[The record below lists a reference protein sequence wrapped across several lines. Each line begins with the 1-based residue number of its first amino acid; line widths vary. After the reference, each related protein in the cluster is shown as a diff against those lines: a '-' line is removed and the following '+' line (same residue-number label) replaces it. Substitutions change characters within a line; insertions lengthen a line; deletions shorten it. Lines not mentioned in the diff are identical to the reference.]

1 MMNISVGIVE
11 DNHDIRNALEQ
22 IINSAEGYKLACS
35 CVNGE
40 EALIKLPI
48 FQPKVVLMDIHLGGL
63 NGIEVV
69 RELKASYPEMLFMM
83 CTIYE
88 DDEKIFEALNAG
100 ASGYIIKKTAPV
112 KMLEA
117 IKELYEGGAPMSSQ
131 IARKVVSAFQSKP
144 ANTNQDHSLDVLTKR
159 EKEILEM
166 LSKGLV
172 YKEISAQL
180 NISSETVRKHVY
192 NVYAKL
198 HVSNRVEA
206 VNKFFGR

>member
-1 MMNISVGIVE
+1 MNITVGIVE

-22 IINSAEGYKLACS
+22 IIESADDCELVCS

-40 EALIKLPI
+40 EALVQLPI
-48 FQPKVVLMDIHLGGL
+48 HNPRVVLMDITLGGI

-69 RELKASYPEMLFMM
+69 RELKTTCPDMLFMM

-88 DDEKIFEALNAG
+88 EDEKIFEALSAG
-100 ASGYIIKKTAPV
+100 ASGYIIKKTTPP
-112 KMLEA
+112 KMLDA
-117 IKELYEGGAPMSSQ
+117 IRELYDGGAPMSSQ
-131 IARKVVSAFQSKP
+131 IARKVVSVFQAKP
-144 ANTNQDHSLDVLTKR
+144 STSGGTNNLDALTRR

-172 YKEISAQL
+172 YKEISDQL

>member
-1 MMNISVGIVE
+1 MNIPVAIVE
-11 DNHDIRNALEQ
+11 DNNDIRNALEQ
-22 IINSAEGYKLACS
+22 IIDSAEGYTLACS

-48 FQPKVVLMDIHLGGL
+48 FLPKVVLMDIQLGGI

-69 RELKASYPEMLFMM
+69 RELKTTYSDMLFMM

-88 DDEKIFEALNAG
+88 DDEKIFEALSAG
-100 ASGYIIKKTAPV
+100 ASGYIIKKTTPA
-112 KMLEA
+112 KMLDA

-144 ANTNQDHSLDVLTKR
+144 ANTSLDVLTKR

-172 YKEISAQL
+172 YKEISDQL

>member
-1 MMNISVGIVE
+1 MNISVAIVE

-22 IINSAEGYKLACS
+22 IIDSAEGYTLSCS

-40 EALIKLPI
+40 DALVKLPI
-48 FQPKVVLMDIHLGGL
+48 FNPKVVLMDITLGGI

-69 RELKASYPEMLFMM
+69 RELKVSSPDMLFMM

-88 DDEKIFEALNAG
+88 EDEKIFEALNAG
-100 ASGYIIKKTAPV
+100 ASGYIIKKTTPA
-112 KMLEA
+112 KMLDA

-144 ANTNQDHSLDVLTKR
+144 SSNAVSDNRLDILTKR

-172 YKEISAQL
+172 YKEISDQL
-180 NISSETVRKHVY
+180 SISSETVRKHVY

>member
-1 MMNISVGIVE
+1 MPG
-11 DNHDIRNALEQ
+11 Q
-22 IINSAEGYKLACS
+22 
-35 CVNGE
+35 
-40 EALIKLPI
+40 
-48 FQPKVVLMDIHLGGL
+48 VVILL
-63 NGIEVV
+63 
-69 RELKASYPEMLFMM
+69 
-83 CTIYE
+83 
-88 DDEKIFEALNAG
+88 
-100 ASGYIIKKTAPV
+100 KKTTPA

-131 IARKVVSAFQSKP
+131 IARKVVSAFQNKP
-144 ANTNQDHSLDVLTKR
+144 VNTIHAQSLDVLTKR

-192 NVYAKL
+192 NVYSKL